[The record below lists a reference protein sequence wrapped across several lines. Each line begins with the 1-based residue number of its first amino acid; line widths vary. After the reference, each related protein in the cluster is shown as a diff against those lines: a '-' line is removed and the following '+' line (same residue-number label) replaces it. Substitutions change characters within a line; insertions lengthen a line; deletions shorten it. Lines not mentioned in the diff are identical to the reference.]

1 MRIYSNFI
9 NLAATGFRGD
19 LGRGAIS
26 QAPLTARAG
35 QGSRAGRFPGRLMPA
50 PDVAATT
57 LPENFDRHQRSP
69 QGHGAAPGQP
79 GSPLIIYYTRR
90 ALFEAKMPCGKNAT
104 IHQMFCDKNITR
116 NVTQS
121 RFYTHV
127 NVITFSNTHALLT

>member
-26 QAPLTARAG
+26 KAPLTAQAG
-35 QGSRAGRFPGRLMPA
+35 QGPCAGQFPGRPMPV
-50 PDVAATT
+50 PGVAATT
-57 LPENFDRHQRSP
+57 LPGIFDRPQRSP

-79 GSPLIIYYTRR
+79 GPPLIIYYTGR

-127 NVITFSNTHALLT
+127 NVITFYNIPALNA